1 MTAFY
6 YLLMLGG
13 GAAMVAG
20 FRMAGSTGSR
30 KVWRGIALLY
40 AGFAAAFLGVLLAFA
55 PRFFSG

>member
-20 FRMAGSTGSR
+20 FRMAGSAESGR
-30 KVWRGIALLY
+30 AWRGIGLLY